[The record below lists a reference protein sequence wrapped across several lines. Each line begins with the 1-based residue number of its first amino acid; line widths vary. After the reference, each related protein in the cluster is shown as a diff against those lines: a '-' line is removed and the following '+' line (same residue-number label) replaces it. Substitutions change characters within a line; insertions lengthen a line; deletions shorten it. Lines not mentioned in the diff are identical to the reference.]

1 MITSAVLDVL
11 TAECLAESPKNY
23 TYRCALAV
31 MTIFMFLRNRFSFKV
46 YICNCNRGCA
56 VRVPK

>member
-46 YICNCNRGCA
+46 FGLSTEVA
-56 VRVPK
+56 PLGL

>member
-46 YICNCNRGCA
+46 FGISTKVASLGL
-56 VRVPK
+56 